1 MKGCNQLILS
11 PLKPAFFKNY
21 LMRISLDSNNFWQH
35 FWCLHNIPSE
45 EYTAVCWVYCS
56 FRVFGYF
63 VFPFFSLMLMLCWV
77 ILYMN
82 FYLQS
87 DHSLDRFSKEWLKR
101 YNCFLT
107 HNYTLGSC
115 FLEIGTSLHS
125 YLQRQ
130 QSNMHS
136 YKLLGENE
144 RGTVNLTWLFQFT
157 VIDD

>member
-1 MKGCNQLILS
+1 MLS

-21 LMRISLDSNNFWQH
+21 LMRISLVSNNFWQH

-45 EYTAVCWVYCS
+45 EYTAIFWIYCS
-56 FRVFGYF
+56 FHVFGYF
-63 VFPFFSLMLMLCWV
+63 VFPFFFTNINASMSHFVCEFLFAYLT
-77 ILYMN
+77 IL
-82 FYLQS
+82 
-87 DHSLDRFSKEWLKR
+87 LDRFSKEWLKR
-101 YNCFLT
+101 YNYFLT

-125 YLQRQ
+125 YQQRQ
-130 QSNMHS
+130 QLNMHS

-157 VIDD
+157 VIDDY